1 MIKVSVVGATGY
13 TGVELLRLLS
23 RHPAVELLAV
33 TSRKLAGQ
41 PVSGLF
47 PNLRGVIDL
56 NFVEPDLATLSR
68 GDLVFFARFLGS
80 FLDREDA

>member
-1 MIKVSVVGATGY
+1 MAKKMIKVSVVGATGY

-47 PNLRGVIDL
+47 PNLRGVRQQP
-56 NFVEPDLATLSR
+56 VGRAQAAR
-68 GDLVFFARFLGS
+68 GAAAWLRRCPAR
-80 FLDREDA
+80 